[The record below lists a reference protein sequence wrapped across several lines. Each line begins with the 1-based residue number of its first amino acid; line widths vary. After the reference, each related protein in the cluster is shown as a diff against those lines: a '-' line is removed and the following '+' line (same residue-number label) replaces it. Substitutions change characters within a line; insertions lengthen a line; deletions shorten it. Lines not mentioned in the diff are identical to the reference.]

1 MAELQLK
8 VVKNTGDG
16 IWGKAINNFNKVLYS
31 GSALYN
37 FVINSKRNALLKANA
52 NYENITNIPN
62 EAKRNSVT
70 EKYEKA
76 YDNYL
81 NTLEKYIT
89 DTVYNRVQKRVS
101 TIKENK
107 LMSQYYDINFLKGL
121 EYCEYKY
128 RRQMM
133 LLAMDFENVL
143 ATKSGYYIEKYTK
156 FYTNVLDGLYRGT
169 MRHYAVRLTNQAEDK
184 SGTFEKIY
192 NLIEDYIKYVLP
204 YLPQTEE
211 RTKILDGY
219 KKYIE
224 TIDMYAK
231 KEINSIKRELYLLE
245 LGMDIFSY
253 SLPILAAEECY
264 LDLIQRGRL
273 AVPNT
278 YITADKFEMYQLLLD
293 TFENYNYNI
302 LARKTVWDND
312 ADKLRFEEFWD
323 KFSEYKKLERVNL
336 EEYKRLR
343 EILFVKEDIKYLKS
357 SGQDWKELRSYYRD
371 RMKQLG
377 GLRKFKKH
385 LCKMEG
391 IWRTRRRVKI
401 EM

>member
-107 LMSQYYDINFLKGL
+107 LMSQYYDINSLKGL

-391 IWRTRRRVKI
+391 IWRTRRRAKI